1 MILNINFIIKLIFI
15 VFMQQIN
22 IQDLIKIGNFI
33 DVQDIDKDKTW
44 RVAEIMKINEKNKT
58 VYVHFDG

>member
-1 MILNINFIIKLIFI
+1 
-15 VFMQQIN
+15 
-22 IQDLIKIGNFI
+22 
-33 DVQDIDKDKTW
+33 VQDIDKDKTW